1 MLNEERTMKS
11 EKPFDGKIL
20 SVRVDTIELPGQR
33 YSKREIV
40 EHVGGIG
47 IVPVT
52 EDGKIILVKQYRKAA
67 EKFLLEIP
75 AGMLEPGEEPRKGAI
90 RELEE
95 ETGYKAGKTEFLTEF
110 YSTPG
115 FCTEKIHLFLAGD
128 LKPGVQ
134 NLDETENLEVIIT
147 SLDDA
152 LKKIKLGEIIDA
164 KTIIGITM
172 YQLFYKE
179 EKNG

>member
-1 MLNEERTMKS
+1 MEERTMKS

-40 EHVGGIG
+40 EHIGGIG
-47 IVPVT
+47 IVAVT
-52 EDGKIILVKQYRKAA
+52 NDVNIVLVKQYRKAT

-75 AGMLEPGEEPRKGAI
+75 AGMLEPGEEPRKGAV

-95 ETGYKAGKTEFLTEF
+95 ETGFIAGKTEFMTEF

-115 FCTEKIHLFLAGD
+115 FCTEKIHLFLATD
-128 LKPGVQ
+128 LQEGIQ
-134 NLDETENLEVIIT
+134 NLDENEDLEVVVI
-147 SLDDA
+147 SLEEA
-152 LKKIKLGEIIDA
+152 LKMIKLGEIMDA

-172 YQLFYKE
+172 YQMFFKE
-179 EKNG
+179 GHHE

>member
-11 EKPFDGKIL
+11 EKAFDGKIL

-40 EHVGGIG
+40 EHIGGIG

-52 EDGKIILVKQYRKAA
+52 NDGDIILVKQYRKAA
-67 EKFLLEIP
+67 EKFLLELP

-90 RELEE
+90 RELKE
-95 ETGYKAGKTEFLTEF
+95 ETGYEAGKSVFLTEF

-115 FCTEKIHLFLAGD
+115 FCTEKIHLFVATD
-128 LKPGVQ
+128 LTPGEQ
-134 NLDETENLEVIIT
+134 DLDETEDLEVVVL
-147 SLDDA
+147 SLEEA
-152 LKKIKLGEIIDA
+152 LKMIKYGEIIDA

-172 YQLFYKE
+172 YELFFRE
-179 EKNG
+179 G